1 MKKLGEFLRA
11 ERQARGISLEQ
22 ISADTRISLT
32 MLQAIEDGSVKDL
45 AAPVLVKGF
54 LKSYAQR
61 IGLDPEEIIIGYQ
74 DGIEQLGVNREVM
87 ERFHQRLYP
96 RATRT
101 KIYALLAV
109 LGLLAGVTLIWL
121 NYSHTRKESN
131 ASLNGKI
138 ASSLEK
144 IVSGGKVNR
153 KLPAIVSRRAQK
165 KSGPETESRTPP
177 LTAELTA
184 DASSDMEVSRIG
196 DTVSSTENFPRHV
209 GQPSSGSP
217 SFVLRAEAVE
227 TTWLRVLIDGSQAHE
242 YTLQPGEQLTWTAAT
257 GIHLLVGNAGGIRL
271 YANDAPLKLL
281 GESGKVIRLYL
292 PDPSLVAST
301 DNRQNNSR
309 NGQ

>member
-1 MKKLGEFLRA
+1 
-11 ERQARGISLEQ
+11 
-22 ISADTRISLT
+22 
-32 MLQAIEDGSVKDL
+32 
-45 AAPVLVKGF
+45 VLVKGF

-74 DGIEQLGVNREVM
+74 DSIEKLGVNREVM

-101 KIYALLAV
+101 KIFAFLSV
-109 LGLLAGVTLIWL
+109 LGLLVGLTLIWL
-121 NYSHTRKESN
+121 NYSHTRKKSIDSVNE
-131 ASLNGKI
+131 KI
-138 ASSLEK
+138 VSSPEK
-144 IVSGGKVNR
+144 IVSGGKLNR
-153 KLPAIVSRRAQK
+153 KVPAVVSRTVQK
-165 KSGPETESRTPP
+165 KTGPEAESRTPL
-177 LTAELTA
+177 LTAELTT
-184 DASSDMEVSRIG
+184 DASSDMEVSRSG

-209 GQPSSGSP
+209 GQPSSDFA

-271 YANDAPLKLL
+271 YANDKPLKLL
-281 GESGKVIRLYL
+281 GESGKVVRLSL
-292 PDPSLVAST
+292 PDPSLVVST
-301 DNRQNNSR
+301 VSRQNSLR